1 MSNFKVRVSPSF
13 WVVSFITHLSCLKLT
28 IFTSC
33 WLDVVFLFCNKGCWN
48 LRAVVPCNSEKWP
61 LKTLS
66 YSYNKKLSF
75 ELLKPFSMVPVLAWV
90 LISVLMNYQ
99 VLSNCSFSKVS
110 GCHFGVP
117 LRKTKM
123 ASPYLVAIFQQNFS
137 SNFLLVKNHTYTL
150 YDWLCVSLVSSLV
163 LN

>member
-1 MSNFKVRVSPSF
+1 MRRVTQCGGKLMSNFKVRVSPSF

-75 ELLKPFSMVPVLAWV
+75 ESLKPFSMVPVLAWV
-90 LISVLMNYQ
+90 LISVCWWTIKFWVIALLARLDSM
-99 VLSNCSFSKVS
+99 F
-110 GCHFGVP
+110 
-117 LRKTKM
+117 
-123 ASPYLVAIFQQNFS
+123 LVAI
-137 SNFLLVKNHTYTL
+137 L
-150 YDWLCVSLVSSLV
+150 VSLWGKPKWHLHT
-163 LN
+163 

>member
-1 MSNFKVRVSPSF
+1 MAKILHFWESFERALRFNEERKLDIILRRLIQCRVQLMSNFKVRVSPSF

-75 ELLKPFSMVPVLAWV
+75 ESLKPFSMAPVLAWV

-99 VLSNCSFSKVS
+99 VLSNCSFSKV
-110 GCHFGVP
+110 G
-117 LRKTKM
+117 
-123 ASPYLVAIFQQNFS
+123 
-137 SNFLLVKNHTYTL
+137 
-150 YDWLCVSLVSSLV
+150 
-163 LN
+163 